1 MKKIGIALLGLG
13 VVGGGTYEILNDMR
27 EIIKKNEGLDIEV
40 KRILERNID
49 RCKQLGGDLS
59 IVTQNIDDIV
69 NDEQSGYNYFI
80 KWFPEYACFSL
91 ADKNGNMEFGCDEF
105 EIFLNDLIVIGN
117 IYDNPELLGGNNND

>member
-27 EIIKKNEGLDIEV
+27 ETIKKNEGLDIEV

-49 RCKQLGGDLS
+49 RCKQLGVDLS

-69 NDEQSGYNYFI
+69 NDDGIQI
-80 KWFPEYACFSL
+80 VA
-91 ADKNGNMEFGCDEF
+91 EFF
-105 EIFLNDLIVIGN
+105 
-117 IYDNPELLGGNNND
+117 GGVEPAKVSF